1 MKKLNLV
8 EKVKV
13 LPRWI
18 GTNKYFL
25 VIIIFIGWLLFFDK
39 YNFATQRK
47 LTKTLIELQDE
58 KLKVERE
65 IEETKRLLLV
75 LDDNKEKYA
84 RERYY
89 MHAENEDVYIINTE
103 IK

>member
-1 MKKLNLV
+1 MKKFNLV
-8 EKVKV
+8 ETVKV
-13 LPRWI
+13 LPKWI

-25 VIIIFIGWLLFFDK
+25 VIIVFMCWLLFFDK
-39 YNFATQRK
+39 YNFATQRR
-47 LTKTLIELQDE
+47 LTKTLLELQDE
-58 KLKVERE
+58 RMKVERE